1 MTQGMK
7 LTFKVNGRPQHLEL
21 AGHETLLDVLRND
34 LNLTGTKEG
43 CREGECGA
51 CTVLVNGRAV
61 DSCIYAAMAA
71 QDTEIET
78 VEGLAKNGGLNSL
91 QNAFAELG
99 GVQCGFCTPGFLMM
113 LTALLN
119 KYPQPD
125 RGQVRDALSGNI
137 CRCTGYTQIEEA
149 VERYLEQGTDE

>member
-1 MTQGMK
+1 ME
-7 LTFKVNGRPQHLEL
+7 LTFKVNGRAEHLEL
-21 AGHETLLDVLRND
+21 EGHETLLDVLRDD

-71 QDTEIET
+71 HDADVET
-78 VEGLAKNGGLNSL
+78 VEGLAKNGRLNSL
-91 QNAFAELG
+91 QTAFAESG

-113 LTALLN
+113 LTALLDRH
-119 KYPQPD
+119 PQPD
-125 RGQVRDALSGNI
+125 QVQVRDALSGNI
-137 CRCTGYTQIEEA
+137 CRCTGYAQIEEA
-149 VERYLEQGTDE
+149 VERYLEQGKIE

>member
-1 MTQGMK
+1 ME
-7 LTFKVNGRPQHLEL
+7 LTFKVNGRTEQLEL
-21 AGHETLLDVLRND
+21 EGHETLLDVLRDD
-34 LNLTGTKEG
+34 LSLTGTKDG
-43 CREGECGA
+43 CLEGECGA

-71 QDTEIET
+71 HDAEIET
-78 VEGLAKNGGLNSL
+78 VEGLAKNGKLNSL

-119 KYPQPD
+119 KYPRPN
-125 RGQVRDALSGNI
+125 REQVRDALSGHI

-149 VERYLEQGTDE
+149 VERYIEQRISK

>member
-1 MTQGMK
+1 ME
-7 LTFKVNGRPQHLEL
+7 LTFKVNGRTEQLEL
-21 AGHETLLDVLRND
+21 EGHETLLDVLRDD
-34 LNLTGTKEG
+34 LSLTGTKDG
-43 CREGECGA
+43 CLEGECGA

-71 QDTEIET
+71 HDAEIET
-78 VEGLAKNGGLNSL
+78 VEGLAKNGKLNSL

-119 KYPQPD
+119 KYPRPN
-125 RGQVRDALSGNI
+125 REQVRDALSGNI

-149 VERYLEQGTDE
+149 VERYIEQRISK

>member
-1 MTQGMK
+1 MELK
-7 LTFKVNGRPQHLEL
+7 FKVNGRTEYLEL
-21 AGHETLLDVLRND
+21 EGHETLLDVLRDD
-34 LNLTGTKEG
+34 LSLTGTKEG

-71 QDTEIET
+71 HDADVET
-78 VEGLAKNGGLNSL
+78 VEGLGKNGRLNAL
-91 QNAFAELG
+91 QNAFAESG
-99 GVQCGFCTPGFLMM
+99 GVQCGFCTPGLLMM

-119 KYPQPD
+119 KYSHPD
-125 RGQVRDALSGNI
+125 RGQVRDALAGNI

-149 VERYLEQGTDE
+149 VERYIEQRKIK

>member
-1 MTQGMK
+1 ME
-7 LTFKVNGRPQHLEL
+7 LTFKVNGRTEHLEL
-21 AGHETLLDVLRND
+21 EGNETLLDVLRDD
-34 LNLTGTKEG
+34 LSLTGTKEG

-71 QDTEIET
+71 HDAEIET
-78 VEGLAKNGGLNSL
+78 VEGLAKNGKLNSL

-119 KYPQPD
+119 KYPHPG
-125 RGQVRDALSGNI
+125 REQVRDALSGNI

-149 VERYLEQGTDE
+149 VERYVEQRISK

>member
-1 MTQGMK
+1 ME
-7 LTFKVNGRPQHLEL
+7 LTFKVNGRPERLEL
-21 AGHETLLDVLRND
+21 EGHETLLDVLRDD

-71 QDTEIET
+71 HDADVET
-78 VEGLAKNGGLNSL
+78 VEGLANNGRLNSL
-91 QNAFAELG
+91 QSAFAESG

-113 LTALLN
+113 LTALLY
-119 KYPQPD
+119 KYPGPD
-125 RGQVRDALSGNI
+125 RVQVRDALSGNI
-137 CRCTGYTQIEEA
+137 CRCTGYAQIEEA
-149 VERYLEQGTDE
+149 VERCLDQGTSE

>member
-1 MTQGMK
+1 ME
-7 LTFKVNGRPQHLEL
+7 LTFKVNGRTQHLEL
-21 AGHETLLDVLRND
+21 EGHETLLDILRNE
-34 LNLTGTKEG
+34 LSLTGTKEG

-71 QDTEIET
+71 HDADVKT
-78 VEGLAKNGGLNSL
+78 VEGLAKNGRLNSL
-91 QNAFAELG
+91 QTAFAESG

-119 KYPQPD
+119 KCPKPD

-149 VERYLEQGTDE
+149 VERCLEEGTIE

>member
-1 MTQGMK
+1 MK
-7 LTFKVNGRPQHLEL
+7 LRFRVNGHTEHLDLE
-21 AGHETLLDVLRND
+21 GNETLLDVLRDD
-34 LNLTGTKEG
+34 LSLTGTKEG

-71 QDTEIET
+71 HDAEIET
-78 VEGLAKNGGLNSL
+78 VEGLAQNGKLNSL
-91 QNAFAELG
+91 QTAFAELG

-119 KYPQPD
+119 KYPNPD
-125 RGQVRDALSGNI
+125 REQVRDALSGNI

-149 VERYLEQGTDE
+149 VARCLEQGTGE

>member
-1 MTQGMK
+1 MK
-7 LTFKVNGRPQHLEL
+7 LTFRVNGRTEHLKLE
-21 AGHETLLDVLRND
+21 GNETLLDVLRDD
-34 LNLTGTKEG
+34 LSLTGTKEG

-71 QDTEIET
+71 HDAEIET
-78 VEGLAKNGGLNSL
+78 VEGLAQNGKLNSL
-91 QNAFAELG
+91 QTAFAELG

-119 KYPQPD
+119 KYPNPD
-125 RGQVRDALSGNI
+125 REQVRDALSGNI

-149 VERYLEQGTDE
+149 VERYVEQRTSK

>member
-1 MTQGMK
+1 ME
-7 LTFKVNGRPQHLEL
+7 LTFTVNGRTEHLDLE
-21 AGHETLLDVLRND
+21 GNETLLDVLRDD
-34 LNLTGTKEG
+34 LSLTGTKEG

-71 QDTEIET
+71 HDAEIET
-78 VEGLAKNGGLNSL
+78 VEGLAKNGELNSL
-91 QNAFAELG
+91 QTAFAELG

-119 KYPQPD
+119 KYPNPD
-125 RGQVRDALSGNI
+125 REQVRDALSGNI

-149 VERYLEQGTDE
+149 VERYLEQGTGE